1 MCQMGH
7 LNIAG
12 KDINNILISVI
23 ICEFQNLKANED
35 KKGHSELPG
44 FLLGNEM
51 QVLIYTWNT

>member
-1 MCQMGH
+1 MVH
-7 LNIAG
+7 LNIAV

-44 FLLGNEM
+44 FLLANEM